1 MTLQLTKRFFGIR
14 ILLLLCAAL
23 ILPSCDDAPTQAESS
38 TSSETQDAGFEA
50 AITGAYEGQVS
61 GDGVL
66 VFLADAGFDKQGY
79 YFLAD
84 GRGVRAHG
92 VTFVLP
98 PGLTAGKHELAS
110 PAPLDIGTVPS
121 VRVDRDMGDSVA
133 SSDRNTTGFLDL
145 TAFPNDPG
153 EMSGSDA
160 AGSFAF
166 ETEDAKGQ
174 RIAVEGRFSFK
185 VQ

>member
-1 MTLQLTKRFFGIR
+1 MTLQLTKRFSTVRFS
-14 ILLLLCAAL
+14 LLLYAGL
-23 ILPSCDDAPTQAESS
+23 ILPSCDDASTQAENSA
-38 TSSETQDAGFEA
+38 SSESQDAGFEA
-50 AITGAYEGQVS
+50 VISGAFEGQVS
-61 GDGVL
+61 GNGVL
-66 VFLADAGFDKQGY
+66 VFLPQGGFDKQGY

-84 GRGVRAHG
+84 GQGVRAHG
-92 VTFVLP
+92 VTFILP

-133 SSDRNTTGFLDL
+133 SSDRNTTGFMDL
-145 TAFPNDPG
+145 TAFPNDVS
-153 EMSGSDA
+153 EMSGADV

-174 RIAVEGRFSFK
+174 VIAVKGTFSFK
-185 VQ
+185 VR